1 MSRAK
6 VRRPG
11 HVRGAGEDSSGQEEA
26 RMSVSVT
33 SRQGA
38 CRGHSACQAP
48 LAPNAIPPSQVVCS
62 QVGDQPLFLKLLSF
76 SWGNQVVKKDDK
88 THDQT
93 GLACEEHC
101 TPSLWQL
108 P

>member
-1 MSRAK
+1 MEVSHHLNLEMLGRQDGLGGGEQDTHQVAEMSRAK

-38 CRGHSACQAP
+38 LATLLCQAHLVQMP
-48 LAPNAIPPSQVVCS
+48 FHPSQVVCS
-62 QVGDQPLFLKLLSF
+62 QVGDLTSELLFPGEIKL
-76 SWGNQVVKKDDK
+76 
-88 THDQT
+88 
-93 GLACEEHC
+93 
-101 TPSLWQL
+101 
-108 P
+108 